1 MAQNPNYSDEDIRQI
16 LNLAAS
22 RQESQGLSSD
32 LLRRS
37 AAELGIS
44 EEHLAAAEEEYR
56 ANRERT
62 AARAQ
67 FEAKRRD
74 AFYRSLVTYLLVNV
88 FLAYLSLKGG
98 DYWFLWVLGFW
109 GMSVFQNAVS
119 VFGPNRNAA
128 FDRWQA
134 DQQKTPVP
142 DITTV
147 IDQYRRESGDKLLEE
162 KLHAIK
168 FVRENTSLSLEEAK
182 KLVENHQIAAD

>member
-1 MAQNPNYSDEDIRQI
+1 VAQNPNYSDEDIRQI

>member
-134 DQQKTPVP
+134 DQQKSQVP
-142 DITTV
+142 DMTAV
-147 IDQYRRESGDKLLEE
+147 IDQYRRESGDDILEQKLM
-162 KLHAIK
+162 AIK
-168 FVRENTSLSLEEAK
+168 FVREHSNLDLRDAKEAVDRYQLSG
-182 KLVENHQIAAD
+182 D

>member
-1 MAQNPNYSDEDIRQI
+1 VAQNPNYSDEDIRQI

-134 DQQKTPVP
+134 DQQKSQVP
-142 DITTV
+142 DMTAV
-147 IDQYRRESGDKLLEE
+147 IDQYRRESGDDLLEQ
-162 KLHAIK
+162 KLMAIK
-168 FVRENTSLSLEEAK
+168 FVREHSNLDLRDAKEAVDRYQLSGG
-182 KLVENHQIAAD
+182 

>member
-134 DQQKTPVP
+134 DQQKSQVP
-142 DITTV
+142 DMTAV
-147 IDQYRRESGDKLLEE
+147 IDQYRRESGDDLLEQ
-162 KLHAIK
+162 KLMAIK
-168 FVRENTSLSLEEAK
+168 FVREHSNLDLRDAKEAVDRYQLSGG
-182 KLVENHQIAAD
+182 